1 MLLLTSFILAVL
13 MAAVL
18 FRLFF
23 SNLVEMV
30 EAIYRPDFSTLKLVI
45 WAALAIAMG
54 FGAYHTLPRHIP
66 LFARQHKSKP
76 ATATNEAK
84 SAVAQASTTSAA
96 LAHSPATP
104 DSAAVH
110 GFKVGDTVQISS
122 IQPPIALRSA
132 VITSIDQT
140 QVVVR
145 AISGSYTSLWK
156 DLAGI
161 KPASTNS
168 AR

>member
-1 MLLLTSFILAVL
+1 

-23 SNLVEMV
+23 KNVVEMV
-30 EAIYRPDFSTLKLVI
+30 EAVYRPDFSTLKLVI

-54 FGAYHTLPRHIP
+54 VSAYNILPRHIP
-66 LFARQHKSKP
+66 LFARQRESKAAPPTNQTKSQP
-76 ATATNEAK
+76 N
-84 SAVAQASTTSAA
+84 AVQARPNSPSVTDSAA
-96 LAHSPATP
+96 PATP
-104 DSAAVH
+104 AVH
-110 GFKVGDTVQISS
+110 GFKVGDTVQISAVH
-122 IQPPIALRSA
+122 PPIALRSA
-132 VITSIDQT
+132 VITAIDDT

-161 KPASTNS
+161 KPASTN
-168 AR
+168 APR